1 MTRFRDKI
9 QILLNFDG
17 FLPGRMAF
25 YTPDPLRFGG
35 VGGPTGPCRA
45 LFYAVMTA

>member
-17 FLPGRMAF
+17 FLTGRMAF
-25 YTPDPLRFGG
+25 YTPDLLRFGG
-35 VGGPTGPCRA
+35 AGGPSGSRRA
-45 LFYAVMTA
+45 LFSAAMAE